1 MTQFVR
7 PLFTCGT
14 YNSQTQRAVMYNT
27 ANATCYTF
35 DNLSALLVG
44 ELLAV
49 QRESAIDTAHIAE
62 VTGATTEQVE
72 AFCREQLM
80 PIGLVH
86 DHVFSDA
93 EWQQYRQT
101 NPPCVRA
108 TGYEPQR
115 DYMDSLPKDEQVR
128 LVLEL
133 TYACSERCLHCF
145 NEGAARGDLHEE
157 NRLSKGMLKLADY
170 QRIIDEMVALGI
182 PEVTLTGGDPFSH
195 PGCWA
200 ILDYLHARNIAVN
213 LQTNGLALN
222 TSEKIRRIARMGLKQ
237 LNVSIYSADA
247 AVHDQITRRQDSWEQ
262 SMHVLREL
270 SLWPVP
276 LSIKTPIF
284 RLNSRTYY
292 GVRHLARELG
302 AEMDISCVLTPGADG
317 DVSIV
322 EHLQT
327 RPEALRL
334 ILNDPMV
341 KGCVS
346 IDGKADGY
354 DIGQRRGMPCN
365 ANHNIV
371 VSPTGIARCCANLNV
386 IYGQLPQASLMEVIL
401 SPKRMQL
408 LQGDQKKMFPTCG
421 KHDYCRYCP
430 MPCFAGERL
439 EQAEDGTWGLHEI
452 QGDACLIAKTRME
465 VSRQIEQ
472 GIDPLGGESIEA
484 CLAALPEEEVS
495 MFRKKIRR

>member
-1 MTQFVR
+1 MTQFFR

-14 YNSQTQRAVMYNT
+14 YNSQVQCAVMYNT

-49 QRESAIDTAHIAE
+49 KRESVVDTTHIAE
-62 VTGATTEQVE
+62 VTGATAEQVE

-80 PIGLVH
+80 PIGLIH
-86 DHVFSDA
+86 DHVFSDD

-101 NPPCVRA
+101 NPPTLRA

-115 DYMDSLPKDEQVR
+115 DYMDSLPKYEQIN

-157 NRLSKGMLKLADY
+157 NRLSKGMLHLANY
-170 QRIIDEMVALGI
+170 RQIIDEAVALGI
-182 PEVTLTGGDPFSH
+182 PEVTLSGGDPFSH
-195 PGCWA
+195 PDCWA
-200 ILDYLHARNIAVN
+200 ILDYLHERNIAVN
-213 LQTNGLALN
+213 LQTNALALN
-222 TSEKIRRIARMGLKQ
+222 TSEKIRRIARLGLKQ
-237 LNVSIYSADA
+237 LCVSIYSTDA
-247 AVHDQITRRQDSWEQ
+247 AVHDRITRRQGSWEQ
-262 SMHVLREL
+262 SMHVLKEL

-276 LSIKTPIF
+276 LSVKTPIF
-284 RLNSRTYY
+284 RLNARTYY
-292 GVRHLARELG
+292 GIRHLARELG
-302 AEMDISCVLTPGADG
+302 AETDISCVLMPGADG
-317 DVSIV
+317 DVSII

-341 KGCVS
+341 RGCVPA
-346 IDGKADGY
+346 DGKADGY
-354 DIGQRRGMPCN
+354 EMGQRRGLPCS
-365 ANHNIV
+365 ANQSII
-371 VSPTGIARCCANLNV
+371 VSPTGIARCCTNLNV
-386 IYGQLPQASLMEVIL
+386 IYGQLPHASLKEVIL

-421 KHDYCRYCP
+421 KYDYCRYCHL
-430 MPCFAGERL
+430 PCFAGERL
-439 EQAEDGTWGLHEI
+439 EQAEDGTWVLREI
-452 QGDACLIAKTRME
+452 QGDTCLIAKVRME
-465 VSRQIEQ
+465 VSRLIEQ
-472 GIDPLGGESIEA
+472 GIDPLGGKSIEA
-484 CLAALPEEEVS
+484 CLAALPEEDIPV
-495 MFRKKIRR
+495 FCKKVRK

>member
-7 PLFTCGT
+7 PLFTCGA
-14 YNSQTQRAVMYNT
+14 YNPQAQRAVMYNT

-35 DNLSALLVG
+35 DDLSALLVG

-49 QRESAIDTAHIAE
+49 QRETAINTSHIAE
-62 VTGATTEQVE
+62 VTGVTTEQVE
-72 AFCREQLM
+72 AFCHEQLM

-86 DHVFSDA
+86 DHVFSDN

-101 NPPCVRA
+101 NPPCLRT

-115 DYMDSLPKDEQVR
+115 DYMDSLPKEEQIN

-157 NRLSKGMLKLADY
+157 HRLSRGMLNLANY
-170 QRIIDEMVALGI
+170 QQVIDEAAALGI

-195 PGCWA
+195 PDCWA
-200 ILDYLHARNIAVN
+200 ILDELHKRNIAVN
-213 LQTNGLALN
+213 LQTNALALN
-222 TSEKIRRIARMGLKQ
+222 TSEKIRRVARMGLKQ
-237 LNVSIYSADA
+237 LCVSIYSADA
-247 AVHDQITRRQDSWEQ
+247 AVHDRITRRQGSWEQ
-262 SMHVLREL
+262 SMHVLKEL
-270 SLWPVP
+270 SSWPVP

-292 GVRHLARELG
+292 GVRHLAREVG
-302 AEMDISCVLTPGADG
+302 AETDISCVLMPGADG
-317 DVSIV
+317 DVSII

-327 RPEALRL
+327 QPEALRL

-341 KGCVS
+341 NGCVNS
-346 IDGKADGY
+346 DGKADGY
-354 DIGQRRGMPCN
+354 DFGQRRGMPCS
-365 ANHNIV
+365 ANRNIV
-371 VSPTGIARCCANLNV
+371 VSPTGIARCCTNLNV
-386 IYGQLPQASLMEVIL
+386 VYGQLPHASLREIIL
-401 SPKRMQL
+401 SPKRLQL

-421 KHDYCRYCP
+421 QYDYCQYCP
-430 MPCFAGERL
+430 VPCFAGERL
-439 EQAEDGTWGLHEI
+439 QQAKDGTWVLQEI
-452 QGDACLIAKTRME
+452 QGDACLIAKMRME

-472 GIDPLGGESIEA
+472 GIDPLGGKSIEA
-484 CLAALPEEEVS
+484 CLSALPVEGVPVFS
-495 MFRKKIRR
+495 KKIRK

>member
-7 PLFTCGT
+7 PLYTCGT
-14 YNSQTQRAVMYNT
+14 YNHETQRAVMYNT

-49 QRESAIDTAHIAE
+49 KRETVVDTAHIAE

-80 PIGLVH
+80 PVGLVH
-86 DHVFSDA
+86 DHVLSDD
-93 EWQQYRQT
+93 EWQQYRQA
-101 NPPCVRA
+101 NPPCLRA

-115 DYMDSLPKDEQVR
+115 DYMDSLPNDEQVN

-157 NRLSKGMLKLADY
+157 RRHSKGMLNLADY
-170 QRIIDEMVALGI
+170 QRIIDEVVALGI

-195 PGCWA
+195 PDCWA
-200 ILDYLHARNIAVN
+200 ILDYLRERNIAVN

-222 TSEKIRRIARMGLKQ
+222 SNEKIRRIARMGLKQ
-237 LNVSIYSADA
+237 LSISIYSTDA
-247 AVHDQITRRQDSWEQ
+247 AIHDGITRRQGSWEQ
-262 SMHVLREL
+262 SMHVLKEL
-270 SLWPVP
+270 SSWPVP
-276 LSIKTPIF
+276 LSIKNPIF
-284 RLNSRTYY
+284 RLNARTYY

-302 AEMDISCVLTPGADG
+302 AETEISPVLMPGADG
-317 DVSIV
+317 DVSII

-334 ILNDPMV
+334 ILNDPKV
-341 KGCVS
+341 KGCVPA
-346 IDGKADGY
+346 DGKADGY
-354 DIGQRRGMPCN
+354 VIGQRRGMPCG
-365 ANHNIV
+365 AIQNII
-371 VSPTGIARCCANLNV
+371 VSPTGIARCCSNLNV
-386 IYGQLPQASLMEVIL
+386 AYGQLPHTSLKDVIL

-421 KHDYCRYCP
+421 KYDYCRYCSL
-430 MPCFAGERL
+430 PCFAGERL
-439 EQAEDGTWGLHEI
+439 EQVEDGTWVLREI
-452 QGDACLIAKTRME
+452 QGDTCLIAKTRME

-484 CLAALPEEEVS
+484 RLAALPEEEVPV
-495 MFRKKIRR
+495 FRKQIRK